1 MSGKKSNF
9 ISKRNVVASWVPTNL
24 EEEFADEF
32 KHVYFIAVLLFSVIL
47 SVYVATMHRSVSGG
61 DNGELLGCA
70 CELGIAHPPGY
81 PTFTVLGHF
90 FVRFFPFG
98 TPAFRVAFMSGT
110 CDALAG
116 VLVMLSVHRWFLLES
131 TLEKK
136 SVAQAWVGSVWPSL
150 LAGGLYSLC
159 PLVWMYSVQAE
170 VFAMNNFFA
179 ALLIYLILRFNEKRS
194 LKLACLGS
202 FSIGLGLTNQHT
214 LVLFALPVVVW
225 SLFVGRNVLINVRA
239 ISLLSFCG
247 LVGLTPYVFLFT
259 HAKYAPLGSWGDTST
274 FDGFMT
280 HFLRKEYGTFQLY
293 SGNDMQ
299 QKQVLVATLRY
310 FKQPH
315 IISFMILGKGLKP
328 FLERISC
335 WKAQFVIPAVLLI
348 LFAQVG
354 INYKS
359 MDQSKNLH
367 VRDLGRKHLEFLPPN
382 TILISQGDLVT
393 NSMRYLQRC
402 EKYRTDVLLLDE
414 TMMTYKWMRNNQG
427 PRMKKWKIK
436 FPNELHSPNPMANT
450 YTMEEFLAV
459 NGRNPKFPVFKAGAW
474 LGGVM
479 GRQDSGVPSWHT
491 VPVGLVSAVMRKG
504 RDMSNEEWLEWFN
517 KIDLFPQEP
526 DFFAF
531 DDRTWEWLMRRIILE
546 WRAKVGFR
554 FSNLAVEKAN
564 ALGERA
570 WLDRAETYIAD
581 VLRLE
586 EIAHGHEPK
595 TYILADL
602 YNALGMLQV
611 HIQHFLTSREE
622 IIESNRKI
630 AKFFALYVEKSPKP
644 DISSSQEA
652 SLVTF
657 LQQNPSYDQMII
669 PKENLDAQT
678 AELAKEKA
686 KATEPVSESARS
698 SKQSKSSKKGK
709 KAKDPNKKKR
719 KNAEL

>member
-1 MSGKKSNF
+1 
-9 ISKRNVVASWVPTNL
+9 
-24 EEEFADEF
+24 
-32 KHVYFIAVLLFSVIL
+32 
-47 SVYVATMHRSVSGG
+47 
-61 DNGELLGCA
+61 
-70 CELGIAHPPGY
+70 
-81 PTFTVLGHF
+81 
-90 FVRFFPFG
+90 
-98 TPAFRVAFMSGT
+98 
-110 CDALAG
+110 
-116 VLVMLSVHRWFLLES
+116 
-131 TLEKK
+131 
-136 SVAQAWVGSVWPSL
+136 
-150 LAGGLYSLC
+150 
-159 PLVWMYSVQAE
+159 
-170 VFAMNNFFA
+170 
-179 ALLIYLILRFNEKRS
+179 
-194 LKLACLGS
+194 
-202 FSIGLGLTNQHT
+202 
-214 LVLFALPVVVW
+214 
-225 SLFVGRNVLINVRA
+225 
-239 ISLLSFCG
+239 
-247 LVGLTPYVFLFT
+247 
-259 HAKYAPLGSWGDTST
+259 
-274 FDGFMT
+274 
-280 HFLRKEYGTFQLY
+280 
-293 SGNDMQ
+293 
-299 QKQVLVATLRY
+299 
-310 FKQPH
+310 
-315 IISFMILGKGLKP
+315 
-328 FLERISC
+328 
-335 WKAQFVIPAVLLI
+335 
-348 LFAQVG
+348 
-354 INYKS
+354 
-359 MDQSKNLH
+359 
-367 VRDLGRKHLEFLPPN
+367 
-382 TILISQGDLVT
+382 
-393 NSMRYLQRC
+393 
-402 EKYRTDVLLLDE
+402 
-414 TMMTYKWMRNNQG
+414 MMTYKWMRNNQG